1 MDFQRYAPKCRLTI
15 AVGDIEIAVKN
26 AGVQTILDALPQ
38 GLETRIGD
46 RGSRLSGGQKQA
58 IAIARAV
65 LRDAPILLLD
75 EPTTGLDPELV
86 DTVVDAILKLAKNRT
101 IVAITHDTRIEAI
114 ATRTLRLSE
123 GMVVSDLP
131 SNQSRAAG

>member
-1 MDFQRYAPKCRLTI
+1 M
-15 AVGDIEIAVKN
+15 
-26 AGVQTILDALPQ
+26 
-38 GLETRIGD
+38 
-46 RGSRLSGGQKQA
+46 
-58 IAIARAV
+58 
-65 LRDAPILLLD
+65 RDAPILLLD

-131 SNQSRAAG
+131 SNQIRAAG